1 MLSIVGVCRCGV
13 ELCSSVVRRG
23 AWVHL
28 LCCNR
33 VLPTNIPVPPPPPIP
48 SPQTDSRVKDGQ
60 LMGAE
65 NARMLMVAAAGV
77 VAGLLLAKVSGLRG

>member
-33 VLPTNIPVPPPPPIP
+33 VLPTNIP